1 MGVTHSAIAVLKLPR
16 RNKEVGPFA
25 NSIVTAMTGN
35 ASFPTPNPALAVV
48 SADIVAYENAEVAV
62 LARTKGAAETRD
74 VKLVTLRTDLEH
86 LVAYVQVVADAD
98 PSTAEAVIQSA
109 GFAVRKV
116 GLRSRGGLEVESAG
130 VPGAV
135 KLFAK
140 AVSRRAAYEWQFS
153 TDQKTWTNAPST
165 LQSKTAIVGL
175 TSATTYYFRC
185 RPITKT
191 GETSWSQ
198 VVSLVVS

>member
-86 LVAYVQVVADAD
+86 LVAYVQVVADGD

-109 GFAVRKV
+109 GLAVKRHVAGTK
-116 GLRSRGGLEVESAG
+116 GALEVEPAG

-135 KLFAK
+135 KLLAK
-140 AVSRRAAYEWQFS
+140 AAAQRAAYEWQFG
-153 TDQKTWTNAPST
+153 TDQKTWTNAPTT
-165 LQSKTAIVGL
+165 LQAKTAIVGL

-185 RPITKT
+185 RAVTKG
-191 GETSWSQ
+191 GEGAWTQ
-198 VVSLVVS
+198 VVALVVS